1 MYVCVCMYVFIFM
14 CVRMC
19 VFVCVPLPFE
29 CGVLCAPAIFLAA
42 LQSMQRFLH
51 CKTSARALISFATA
65 TLEGQQQQQ
74 QDELEQSKSFH
85 CLIANVFARTEN
97 NFHNLIFPHKVYSSS
112 EGAVYDCVCV
122 CVRARVMFTLC
133 RYRKT

>member
-1 MYVCVCMYVFIFM
+1 M

-51 CKTSARALISFATA
+51 CKTSARALISFAT
-65 TLEGQQQQQ
+65 LEGQQQQQRQQQ

-97 NFHNLIFPHKVYSSS
+97 NFHNLIFPHKVYSNT
-112 EGAVYDCVCV
+112 EGAVRDCV
-122 CVRARVMFTLC
+122 
-133 RYRKT
+133 